1 MSYGVMAQL
10 YLRGKGDKCR
20 IQNSEIYRVILGKEY
35 NALVCLA
42 TLCAGHP
49 KGFLLW
55 KIPKIC

>member
-1 MSYGVMAQL
+1 MAQL